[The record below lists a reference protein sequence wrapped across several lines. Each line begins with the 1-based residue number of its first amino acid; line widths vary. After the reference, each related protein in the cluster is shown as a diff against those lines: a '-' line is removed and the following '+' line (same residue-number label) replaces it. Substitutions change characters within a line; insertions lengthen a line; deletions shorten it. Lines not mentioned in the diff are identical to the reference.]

1 MPNKEEFI
9 QLLEQEVEDF
19 IQTQAEK
26 IVSFEDDPKGYILQK
41 YPSLKGTLQDLMTTS
56 FDEYITGIYVMAPKP
71 TTFKIL
77 LHNGQQFFLIYAKDS
92 YIAKIQGKK
101 YYLLNLGEEEYA
113 IKAIADLLT
122 MGMPPGAKGPDDEEE
137 NDTTA
142 GSDDT
147 PDAEP
152 ADDAGGDEE
161 DLSENKEKDS
171 ETDDY
176 GRPFVDPKGSRT
188 FLEPDEMTP
197 AARFKKM
204 MGEKRIKIIRENKV
218 TKKKPIRFRI
228 IKEGLTPAEL
238 SKDATLPGGVKT
250 PRIEILIKKIQN
262 NEELELTDGSKFI
275 VDNKEEVLSQ
285 LQGKTRIT
293 QAINLVDKDGNQ
305 ITTSKLKKTAE
316 FGGGGGMRGG
326 SDLTAKA
333 ESAQCIV
340 NEIRYSK
347 GKLTP
352 EDVNDKNIQDTKGKV
367 QITDFEGAAELLKTN
382 TGWVDSSVSIA
393 NELASNYSGPFIQNR
408 GSDWVK
414 TLEAAVKPKLQEVG
428 IKDINK
434 WSPADI
440 WMVAPDEMSITWPN
454 SLGDI
459 NALLLEKYNEGKIIG
474 VSLKKAGKEA
484 ALQVFND
491 PTIETTRVKYKG
503 IDPKPNA
510 AKALILFD
518 DSSIEFRNFSGLSG
532 FMGEIIGKKAAGG
545 KVGYSIIKKAL
556 NDNGIELSNPTE
568 IKDQVVDNDPNFK
581 SKFKTLWNSTEGLD
595 SGDFEKNFD
604 NKDKTPNQNLLYRIS
619 KYLALEVVNAI
630 NNSEDPDEIV
640 NDLINYAASSTKDS
654 AIFVKAF

>member
-218 TKKKPIRFRI
+218 TKKNPIKFRI
-228 IKEGLTPAEL
+228 LKENDAE
-238 SKDATLPGGVKT
+238 SG
-250 PRIEILIKKIQN
+250 IEILKKELGFTDDNFVKQSSVTYKLLVPRADRLDIATKIDKIEDFEFDPNLKGSSIGCIKYKNAKFLLKPSGVQGRASAGTE
-262 NEELELTDGSKFI
+262 NED
-275 VDNKEEVLSQ
+275 VL
-285 LQGKTRIT
+285 
-293 QAINLVDKDGNQ
+293 
-305 ITTSKLKKTAE
+305 
-316 FGGGGGMRGG
+316 
-326 SDLTAKA
+326 
-333 ESAQCIV
+333 V
-340 NEIRYSK
+340 NEVKKYLQQGAKNVIFQGTNQNYV
-347 GKLTP
+347 T
-352 EDVNDKNIQDTKGKV
+352 KNIKEILDVGYDT
-367 QITDFEGAAELLKTN
+367 
-382 TGWVDSSVSIA
+382 
-393 NELASNYSGPFIQNR
+393 AS
-408 GSDWVK
+408 
-414 TLEAAVKPKLQEVG
+414 
-428 IKDINK
+428 
-434 WSPADI
+434 
-440 WMVAPDEMSITWPN
+440 
-454 SLGDI
+454 
-459 NALLLEKYNEGKIIG
+459 
-474 VSLKKAGKEA
+474 
-484 ALQVFND
+484 
-491 PTIETTRVKYKG
+491 
-503 IDPKPNA
+503 
-510 AKALILFD
+510 
-518 DSSIEFRNFSGLSG
+518 
-532 FMGEIIGKKAAGG
+532 GKKADVVLVGDKKYPISIKKDNAGFWESSDTRYKDVVLKLSDKIKNG
-545 KVGYSIIKKAL
+545 DFAPQLVFKPFVDKMGNTKEGINIMFNDETNKPVTGVIVTDLPVKDEQSIIFGSDNTVVIYKTYLPSDFDLQGENL
-556 NDNGIELSNPTE
+556 NVKVNNIITDLKQIEELNLEPVLNIRRDVTRTATGGIRATVQP
-568 IKDQVVDNDPNFK
+568 
-581 SKFKTLWNSTEGLD
+581 
-595 SGDFEKNFD
+595 EK
-604 NKDKTPNQNLLYRIS
+604 LLYRDGQLTGDKMELSYNQIMG
-619 KYLALEVVNAI
+619 
-630 NNSEDPDEIV
+630 
-640 NDLINYAASSTKDS
+640 
-654 AIFVKAF
+654 